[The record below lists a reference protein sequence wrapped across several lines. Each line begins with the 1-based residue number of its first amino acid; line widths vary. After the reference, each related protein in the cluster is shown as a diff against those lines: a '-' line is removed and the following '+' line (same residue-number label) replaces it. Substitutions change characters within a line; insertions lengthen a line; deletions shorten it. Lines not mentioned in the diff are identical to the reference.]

1 MSRRI
6 VRDISGESGSAVED
20 WPCDSPARRLH
31 SRWWGGDGGVH
42 SAPEA
47 SSVRLRR
54 AAELT
59 GGTPQRTTRVTIDA
73 LFGDTVDASLL
84 TDDVHARGQ
93 AETVLDIPDPA
104 DAVRGLLA
112 LIVRELHTVPMD
124 AVGGGSGA
132 GHGRITAAS
141 AVLTRRGPGADA
153 VPVDLVAAVDDPESA
168 DRAAARSWL
177 AALHDALATS
187 ASRPRRGD
195 AGP

>member
-1 MSRRI
+1 MGELHEFLNVAAPRR
-6 VRDISGESGSAVED
+6 G
-20 WPCDSPARRLH
+20 
-31 SRWWGGDGGVH
+31 
-42 SAPEA
+42 
-47 SSVRLRR
+47 
-54 AAELT
+54 
-59 GGTPQRTTRVTIDA
+59 
-73 LFGDTVDASLL
+73 
-84 TDDVHARGQ
+84 
-93 AETVLDIPDPA
+93 
-104 DAVRGLLA
+104 VRGLLA